1 MKQIRRR
8 LAFALPVIL
17 VAQAVFAEGE
27 YKGIDEIVVTAQ
39 KRVSTVQDTAIAVT
53 ALDDE
58 ALEIRQ
64 IATASDLQFSVPN
77 MLFSKSNFEG
87 SNMAIRGVGNSAVAE
102 SSDPGVGV
110 HINDI
115 YLNESRVFET
125 EFFDMERLEVL
136 RGPQGTL
143 HGRNTTAGVV
153 NMITARP
160 VDEFE
165 AKILVD
171 AGNYRSRK
179 FNGMVN
185 LPLSARVSTR
195 LALYALDRGG
205 YTENTYT
212 GRDIDDRGLWS
223 ARSTTSFDLSDN
235 TNITVML
242 SYFDEDDR
250 RSRVSKQLC
259 TKDTAGA
266 FGLGCDPGSKGFSNP
281 DDQATIQTALM
292 ELLTAEAAYAQA
304 TGGPA
309 RPFYADHAGLDG
321 GAKLTFDFYI
331 RPDILTPILL
341 GAGLPLAAID
351 AGFDAF
357 ATFGFSG
364 LGIDSFEDSIN
375 PSDMRKVHSDFD
387 PEYDTDETII
397 SIEVSHEVNDITI
410 QSMTAWQKVDYAAYT
425 DYDWAV
431 PSVNYITPVPWQ
443 LDGRPQMALFDSGV
457 DLSGEESDQWSQQFT
472 LLSHRDGKFNW
483 TAGAYYMEFESTGT
497 YSVFSSGL
505 AAYAAAGGLSSIVET
520 VFGVPAAPLPAEQ
533 SYYNNYTEYQVTT
546 WALFGE
552 GYYDFS
558 DDTRLTVGVRYSDE
572 TKQVNAILYYVDLAD
587 SFGDPMSDQENDWQE
602 VTGKIGIDH
611 NAELRFTDETLLYA
625 TGARGYKGGG
635 FNPPASTPG
644 LYSETFDP
652 EYINS
657 FEVGMKNRLL
667 DGRVQLNLAA
677 FYFDY
682 EGLQVS
688 QIIDQ
693 SGINENI
700 DAEIIGVEIETMIAP
715 SANWLF
721 GLNLA
726 WLEAE
731 VGKFSTF
738 DSSNPQQGAPVIN
751 IFGNLSSAIGAD
763 PVLLSLK
770 RKELVNAPDFS
781 VNFFADYTSRVENG
795 TYLRLHVDYYYQSD
809 YFVRNFN
816 TAADRVA
823 AWDVSNAFISLNSEA
838 GNWSVRAWV
847 KNIQDDDNITGH
859 YTTDAVSAL
868 FTNVFVLEPRTYGL
882 TFAKSF

>member
-1 MKQIRRR
+1 M
-8 LAFALPVIL
+8 
-17 VAQAVFAEGE
+17 
-27 YKGIDEIVVTAQ
+27 VTAER
-39 KRVSTVQDTAIAVT
+39 RVSTLQDTPIAVT
-53 ALDDE
+53 ALDNE
-58 ALEIRQ
+58 ALQIRQ
-64 IATASDLQFSVPN
+64 IATTSDLQFSVPN
-77 MLFSKSNFEG
+77 MLFSKTNFEG
-87 SNMAIRGVGNSAVAE
+87 SNIAIRGVGNSAVAE
-102 SSDPGVGV
+102 SSDAGVGV

-125 EFFDMERLEVL
+125 EFFDLQRLEVL

-143 HGRNTTAGVV
+143 YGRNTTAGVV

-160 VDEFE
+160 TDKFE
-165 AKILVD
+165 AKVLLE
-171 AGNYRSRK
+171 AGDYSARK
-179 FNGMVN
+179 FNGMLN

-195 LALYALDRGG
+195 LAVYILDRDG
-205 YTENTYT
+205 YTNNTYT

-223 ARSTTSFDLSDN
+223 ARSTTSFELSDN
-235 TNITVML
+235 TNITVMF

-250 RSRVSKQLC
+250 RSRVTKQLC
-259 TKDTAGA
+259 TKDPAGA
-266 FGLGCDPGSKGFSNP
+266 FGLGCEPGSKGFSNP

-292 ELLTAEAAYAQA
+292 DLLTAQAAFAQA
-304 TGGPA
+304 TDGPE

-331 RPDILTPILL
+331 RPVILTPILL
-341 GAGLPLAAID
+341 GAGLPIETID

-357 ATFGFSG
+357 AALGFSG
-364 LGIDSFEDSIN
+364 IAIDSFEDSIN
-375 PSDMRKVHSDFD
+375 PPDLRKVHADFD

-397 SIEVSHEVNDITI
+397 SIEVSHEFNHITFE
-410 QSMTAWQKVDYAAYT
+410 SMTAWQKVDYAAYT

-431 PSVNYITPVPWQ
+431 PSVNYITPVTWSIN
-443 LDGRPQMALFDSGV
+443 GRERMALFDSGV
-457 DLSGEESDQWSQQFT
+457 DLSAEESDQWSQQFT
-472 LLSHRDGKFNW
+472 LFSSNDGNFNW
-483 TAGAYYMEFESTGT
+483 TAGAYYMEFESKGT

-505 AAYAAAGGLSSIVET
+505 AAYAAAGGLSSIVEA
-520 VFGVPAAPLPAEQ
+520 VFGIPAAPLPKEQ
-533 SYYNNYTEYQVTT
+533 SYYNNYSEYQVTT

-552 GYYDFS
+552 GYYAIN

-587 SFGDPMSDQENDWQE
+587 DFGDPLSDQKNDWQE

-611 NAELRFTDETLLYA
+611 KPDLGFTDATLLYA
-625 TGARGYKGGG
+625 TLARGYKGGG

-667 DGRVQLNLAA
+667 DNRLQANFAA

-700 DAEIIGVEIETMIAP
+700 DAEIIGVEIESMFAP
-715 SANWLF
+715 TANWLF

-738 DSSNPQQGAPVIN
+738 DSSNPQQGGPVIN

-770 RKELVNAPDFS
+770 RNELANAPDFS
-781 VNFFADYTSRVENG
+781 ANFFADYSHPFSNG
-795 TYLRLHVDYYYQSD
+795 MSLGFHLDYYYQSD

-823 AWDVSNAFISLNSEA
+823 AWDVSNAFISLNSDA
-838 GNWSVRAWV
+838 GDWYVRAWV

-868 FTNVFVLEPRTYGL
+868 FTNVFVLEPRTFGL
-882 TFAKSF
+882 TFAKTF